1 MVLFMKKIIALI
13 LMCEMVCSL
22 SSCKGQMPK
31 DTLEYKTKGSTG
43 SISVSE
49 STSGTIKPI
58 DPSEITGDVVVNLE
72 NGLTVYESYDLEKHA
87 IKLIFVGDKE
97 YYFPDLN
104 PEYVV
109 NVKYDLFQNQGG
121 SFQANMLPVETP
133 ITVYLP
139 ISEYNKGSSFT
150 VRGDS
155 KNDKLETT
163 HHDISYRPT
172 IDVYSY
178 YSDEPIRVRDEF
190 LHFALTKHFG
200 GEYSERDLLHIGNLT
215 YECNSMQLTTMGR
228 ASNWIRFQ
236 SGKDDSS
243 YVYYYMNSPD
253 GSEES
258 SSEIIVCP
266 EFFSDCESTEQP
278 TAVSDEAME
287 DIERYFHGIYD
298 VKLSATVI
306 FNGYFDM
313 EALDRYTQKY
323 ETFRKKVTEN
333 YIATDIPN
341 YPNGKN

>member
-1 MVLFMKKIIALI
+1 MKNYIATLLI
-13 LMCEMVCSL
+13 GAAALSL
-22 SSCKGQMPK
+22 ASCNNHKWTDSLDYTTG
-31 DTLEYKTKGSTG
+31 ESTG
-43 SISVSE
+43 SISISE
-49 STSGTIKPI
+49 STSGTTKPI

-109 NVKYDLFQNQGG
+109 NVKYDLFQNSGG
-121 SFQANMLPVETP
+121 YFQVNMLPTETP
-133 ITVYLP
+133 IVVYFP
-139 ISEYNKGSSFT
+139 ISEYIKGISFT
-150 VRGDS
+150 VRWDS
-155 KNDKLETT
+155 VNEKFETT

-258 SSEIIVCP
+258 SLEIIVCP

-287 DIERYFHGIYD
+287 DIERYFHGLYD

>member
-1 MVLFMKKIIALI
+1 MKKYIATLLI
-13 LMCEMVCSL
+13 GAAALSL
-22 SSCKGQMPK
+22 ASCNNHKWT
-31 DTLEYKTKGSTG
+31 DSLDYTTRGSAE
-43 SISVSE
+43 SISTSE
-49 STSGTIKPI
+49 SSSGTTKPI
-58 DPSEITGDVVVNLE
+58 DPIEITGDVVVELE
-72 NGLTVYESYDLEKHA
+72 DGLTVYESYDLEKHA

-97 YYFPDLN
+97 YYFPNLN

-109 NVKYDLFQNQGG
+109 NVKYDLFQNSGG
-121 SFQANMLPVETP
+121 FFQANMLPTETP
-133 ITVYLP
+133 IVVYLP
-139 ISEYNKGSSFT
+139 ISEYIKGSSFT
-150 VRGDS
+150 VRWDS

-258 SSEIIVCP
+258 SSEILVCP

-287 DIERYFHGIYD
+287 DIERYFHGLYD

-313 EALDRYTQKY
+313 EAMERYNQKY
-323 ETFRKKVTEN
+323 DAFQKKVTET

>member
-1 MVLFMKKIIALI
+1 MKKYIASLLI
-13 LMCEMVCSL
+13 GVAALSL
-22 SSCKGQMPK
+22 ASCNNHKWT
-31 DTLEYKTKGSTG
+31 DSLDYTTRGSTE
-43 SISVSE
+43 SISTSQ
-49 STSGTIKPI
+49 SSSGTIKPI
-58 DPSEITGDVVVNLE
+58 DPIEITGDVVVELE
-72 NGLTVYESYDLEKHA
+72 DGLTVYESYDLEKHA

-109 NVKYDLFQNQGG
+109 NVKYELFQNSGG
-121 SFQANMLPVETP
+121 YFQANMLPMETP
-133 ITVYLP
+133 IVVYLP
-139 ISEYNKGSSFT
+139 ISEYIKGSSFT
-150 VRGDS
+150 VRWDS

-200 GEYSERDLLHIGNLT
+200 GGYSERDLLHIGNLT

-258 SSEIIVCP
+258 SSEVIVFP
-266 EFFSDCESTEQP
+266 EFFMDCEPNAQP
-278 TAVSDEAME
+278 TAVSDEAMA
-287 DIERYFHGIYD
+287 DIEQYFHGLYD

-313 EALDRYTQKY
+313 EAMERYEKKY
-323 ETFRKKVTEN
+323 EAFRKKVAET